1 MVERLAGYAAGVH
14 GRAAELAR
22 IEGFLD
28 DVISG
33 PVALLLEGA
42 AGIGKTT
49 LWSTGIDLARRR
61 GCWVLTCRPVQ
72 SEAALSFSALGDLLE
87 SVPEQA
93 LAGLPR
99 PQRHA
104 LDVALLRAEPG
115 PEPPDQRA
123 VAVALLGVI
132 RALAGTAPVVIGVD
146 DLPWLDR
153 ASAAVLEYALRRLT
167 TQPAGLLATIAPGTV
182 DPATPWRQWFLP
194 DRTEFLPV
202 GPLSAEALDVL
213 LRAKGGPPDSW
224 PEVVEVHEASGGNPF
239 FAQELA
245 AALGAA

>member
-1 MVERLAGYAAGVH
+1 LVERLAGYAAGVH

-33 PVALLLEGA
+33 PVALLMEGA

-49 LWSTGIDLARRR
+49 LWSAGIDLARRR

-99 PQRHA
+99 PQRYA

-132 RALAGTAPVVIGVD
+132 RALADTAPVIVGVD

-153 ASAAVLEYALRRLT
+153 ASAAVLEYALRRRSC
-167 TQPAGLLATIAPGTV
+167 AC
-182 DPATPWRQWFLP
+182 
-194 DRTEFLPV
+194 
-202 GPLSAEALDVL
+202 
-213 LRAKGGPPDSW
+213 
-224 PEVVEVHEASGGNPF
+224 
-239 FAQELA
+239 
-245 AALGAA
+245 GAAR

>member
-1 MVERLAGYAAGVH
+1 
-14 GRAAELAR
+14 
-22 IEGFLD
+22 
-28 DVISG
+28 
-33 PVALLLEGA
+33 
-42 AGIGKTT
+42 
-49 LWSTGIDLARRR
+49 
-61 GCWVLTCRPVQ
+61 
-72 SEAALSFSALGDLLE
+72 
-87 SVPEQA
+87 VPEQA

-132 RALAGTAPVVIGVD
+132 RALADTAPVIVGVD

-167 TQPAGLLATIAPGTV
+167 AQRAGLLATIAP
-182 DPATPWRQWFLP
+182 DAPSPATPLRGWFPPERMQSL
-194 DRTEFLPV
+194 LV
-202 GPLSAEALDVL
+202 GPLRLEDLDAL
-213 LRAKGGPPDSW
+213 LRARGGPPDSW
-224 PEVVEVHEASGGNPF
+224 PGVVAVYEASGGNPF

-245 AALGAA
+245 AALGAGGGRWSAGQPLPVPGSLKPLVQRRLQSLSAAARDVALLVAAAANPAVGMVLAACGDAQDGRDSAQDGLDSAPAGLGSAATAD